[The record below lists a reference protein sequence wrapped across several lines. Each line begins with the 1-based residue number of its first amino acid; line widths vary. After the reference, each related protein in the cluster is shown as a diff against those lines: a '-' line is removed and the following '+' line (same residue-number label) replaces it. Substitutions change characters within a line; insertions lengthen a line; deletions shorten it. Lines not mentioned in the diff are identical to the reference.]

1 MGGLLLLAFL
11 VVPFAELWVILR
23 VADVIGGWETVGLLI
38 LMSILGSWLVK
49 REGARAWGAFQLAM
63 KEGRVP
69 AKETA
74 DGALVILGG
83 ALLLTPGFLTDVFG
97 ILCLLPPTRAV
108 VRRTLLRFALRH
120 NPIYATYDTARTMA
134 GAAQR
139 VQKVRARR
147 MPAADRRPA
156 NEPPPGTAQPP
167 PLDPSRDPFEGPSGG
182 P

>member
-11 VVPFAELWVILR
+11 VVPFAELYVILQ
-23 VADVIGGWETVGLLI
+23 VADVIGGWETVGLLV

-97 ILCLLPPTRAV
+97 ILCLLPPTRVV

-120 NPIYATYDTARTMA
+120 NPIYATYDTARTVA
-134 GAAQR
+134 GTAQR
-139 VQKVRARR
+139 VQRVRSRR
-147 MPAADRRPA
+147 MPAADRRAA
-156 NEPPPGTAQPP
+156 NEPPPGAEPP
-167 PLDPSRDPFEGPSGG
+167 PPPDGFDDPFRSPGA
-182 P
+182 

>member
-1 MGGLLLLAFL
+1 MGAVLLLLFL
-11 VVPFAELWVILR
+11 VVPFAELYVILQ
-23 VADVIGGWETVGLLI
+23 VADVIGGWETVGLLV
-38 LMSILGSWLVK
+38 LMSFLGSWLVK
-49 REGARAWGAFQLAM
+49 REGARAWGAFQLAT

-74 DGALVILGG
+74 DGALIILGG
-83 ALLLTPGFLTDVFG
+83 ALLLTPGFLTDVLG
-97 ILCLLPPTRAV
+97 ILCLLPPTRVV

-139 VQKVRARR
+139 VQKVRSRR

-156 NEPPPGTAQPP
+156 NEPPPDPGNPYAPRP
-167 PLDPSRDPFEGPSGG
+167 PLDGPGSGPPG
-182 P
+182 